1 MVVRMESHD
10 TTHDAIP
17 RRSAGAVAPT
27 SFAQELLWLL
37 DRSTPGLTA
46 YNVPRAI
53 EIRGALDA
61 EALRLAL
68 SDVVAR
74 HEVLRTT
81 YAAGEHGP
89 IQVIHPAR
97 ELALPLLDLSDR
109 PRASHAAE
117 VDRIVLEEARK
128 PFDLAD
134 DELLRATLVR
144 TAREAHTLV
153 LVSHHI
159 ASDGWSK
166 GVLYR
171 DLSAAYGARAAGRA
185 PELAPLPIQ
194 YADFA
199 AWQRDAMQG
208 ELLESH
214 LAFWRERLAAPLP
227 VLELPTDFPRPAV
240 QSFDGARQVMVLPPT
255 LVTGLR
261 ELGMDRGATLYMVLL
276 AAYQTV
282 LHRYSGQD
290 DVITG
295 SPIAGRTRAETEGL
309 IGYFANI
316 LAMRT
321 SFAGDPTFGELL
333 ERIAEG
339 AMDAFEHEEVP
350 FEKLV
355 LDLREGQEAPGH
367 APLFRCVLTM
377 EDTLPDQLRFGNAEV
392 RPYTIDYGQAKFDLT
407 LLVAEQVDGL
417 RLGLWY
423 RTDLFTAAYAER
435 FLGHL
440 RTVLETAVANADV
453 RVRELSLFTAAERA
467 ALDRWTATEIDEGE
481 PMTLAALLERAMA
494 RLAFTHPDVTLVLAG
509 PRRGIDAAEPAWRR
523 TLGFVSDD
531 DLVSLYRGARAL
543 LAPSSYEG
551 FGLPVLEAMRLGT
564 PVICA
569 RASSLPEVAGDAAA
583 YVHPDDD
590 EALAAI
596 AARVVEDDALHAR
609 MRAAGLAQSARFSW
623 EDTARRTLDAFDEA
637 ATMAG
642 SSAPA

>member
-1 MVVRMESHD
+1 MVVRNASHD

-17 RRSAGAVAPT
+17 RRQAGAVAPT

-53 EIRGALDA
+53 EIRGVLDVD
-61 EALRLAL
+61 ALRLAL

-97 ELALPLLDLSDR
+97 ELALPLLDLAAL

-128 PFDLAD
+128 PFDLSD

-144 TAREAHTLV
+144 TAPNAHTLV

-171 DLSAAYGARAAGRA
+171 ELSAAYDARSAGRA

-199 AWQRDAMQG
+199 AWQRDAMRG

-227 VLELPTDFPRPAV
+227 VLELPTDFPRTAV
-240 QSFDGARQVMVLPPT
+240 PSFEGARQVMVLPPT
-255 LVTGLR
+255 LVAGLR
-261 ELGMDRGATLYMVLL
+261 ELGMDHGATLYMVLL

-290 DVITG
+290 DIITG
-295 SPIAGRTRAETEGL
+295 SPIAGRTRPETEAL

-333 ERIAEG
+333 ERIAES
-339 AMDAFEHEEVP
+339 AMDAFEHEDVP

-355 LDLREGQEAPGH
+355 LDLREGQETPGH

-377 EDTLPDQLRFGNAEV
+377 EDTLPDQLRLGDAEV

-407 LLVAEQVDGL
+407 LLVAEQADGL

-440 RTVLETAVANADV
+440 RVVLETAVADADV
-453 RVRELSLFTAAERA
+453 RVRELEMFTPAERA
-467 ALDRWTATEIDEGE
+467 ALDAHLRRRRRVGGE
-481 PMTLAALLERAMA
+481 DGARLRGCSANGGRGERDRPQEERAD
-494 RLAFTHPDVTLVLAG
+494 P
-509 PRRGIDAAEPAWRR
+509 P
-523 TLGFVSDD
+523 
-531 DLVSLYRGARAL
+531 GARH
-543 LAPSSYEG
+543 G
-551 FGLPVLEAMRLGT
+551 
-564 PVICA
+564 
-569 RASSLPEVAGDAAA
+569 
-583 YVHPDDD
+583 
-590 EALAAI
+590 
-596 AARVVEDDALHAR
+596 
-609 MRAAGLAQSARFSW
+609 
-623 EDTARRTLDAFDEA
+623 
-637 ATMAG
+637 
-642 SSAPA
+642 